1 MSLEAANGQDGGHS
15 STMDDHGVSNP
26 PSMQV
31 SDNGDGSNFVTRDEL
46 RAQFKN
52 FESMLA
58 QFQDNLVASWSHP
71 STQVG
76 QQASNGNQTV
86 LQGSQQFSNGR
97 QPLVQSSSQL
107 PGTSQP
113 VAPQFLGLASQD
125 PFASNFAS
133 QNPNSGVG
141 HNIIP
146 GIFPVSGSAFDL
158 QSPPALTVAPNCS
171 QVPYYLVD
179 QIAAGLFIDFTLLL
193 PENLGRLPKS
203 MPTQAHLFRMLRSE
217 LKPLNHFRDWTQ
229 AWAVFAGVLAKKA
242 PQMLPDVIAY
252 FLLLA
257 KTVKENP
264 SANWSSYDKL
274 FREKAALDKSL
285 VWGAA
290 DPSLWVTHMLSR
302 RISTHPGP
310 DREVCGLFNQKRC
323 YFSHCKFLHACQ
335 NCKSL
340 YHPALE
346 CPNKFKSKD
355 KVSHSS
361 PSKKNKDRSPE
372 KEAEIPLKKRK
383 K

>member
-1 MSLEAANGQDGGHS
+1 MSLEAANDQDGGHS

-71 STQVG
+71 SAQVG

-86 LQGSQQFSNGR
+86 LQGSQQFSKGR
-97 QPLVQSSSQL
+97 QPFVQSSSQL

-158 QSPPALTVAPNCS
+158 QTPPALTVAPNCS

-179 QIAAGLFIDFTLLL
+179 QIAAGLFIDFTCYC
-193 PENLGRLPKS
+193 P
-203 MPTQAHLFRMLRSE
+203 
-217 LKPLNHFRDWTQ
+217 
-229 AWAVFAGVLAKKA
+229 
-242 PQMLPDVIAY
+242 
-252 FLLLA
+252 
-257 KTVKENP
+257 
-264 SANWSSYDKL
+264 
-274 FREKAALDKSL
+274 
-285 VWGAA
+285 
-290 DPSLWVTHMLSR
+290 
-302 RISTHPGP
+302 RI
-310 DREVCGLFNQKRC
+310 
-323 YFSHCKFLHACQ
+323 
-335 NCKSL
+335 
-340 YHPALE
+340 
-346 CPNKFKSKD
+346 
-355 KVSHSS
+355 
-361 PSKKNKDRSPE
+361 
-372 KEAEIPLKKRK
+372 
-383 K
+383 